1 MVISMIRLSL
11 AALFVGLA
19 TAASAE
25 VCVTIDESRDTFS
38 PTDRSGAVLLFS
50 TQFEQE
56 GERVVPA
63 GCADPF
69 VLFHA
74 QLGNL
79 VVVTVSGRGKRWQ
92 ATAQTTSDLPAIY
105 SQIARSIVTGR
116 AMAGLN
122 VVDRTNVTTTQAE
135 AQRVHSDSI
144 WYGRLGYGGL
154 FADRVYGTPSI
165 GFGYRAELDTFAI
178 DLAMLNIQLPSPGS
192 YSSPRAYATTWLK
205 LSGLRFVNP
214 QANRS
219 AYFGGGLSYGHIN
232 VNRGGTYY
240 YATPT
245 YATSWSG
252 SGLQGEL
259 TAGYELARATSLRMF
274 VQADVVLP
282 FYQVVSETR
291 SMTGVISS
299 DSRYTPSLV
308 LSVGIGR

>member
-1 MVISMIRLSL
+1 MVTSMLRLLL

-25 VCVTIDESRDTFS
+25 VCITVDESRDTLA
-38 PTDRSGAVLLFS
+38 PTDRSGAVLLLT

-56 GERVVPA
+56 GERVAPA
-63 GCADPF
+63 GCPDPF

-135 AQRVHSDSI
+135 VQRVHSDSI

-154 FADRVYGTPSI
+154 FADRVYATPSI

-178 DLAMLNIQLPSPGS
+178 DLAMLNLQLPSPGG

-214 QANRS
+214 RANRS
-219 AYFGGGLSYGHIN
+219 AYFGGGLSYGHISI
-232 VNRGGTYY
+232 NRGSTYY
-240 YATPT
+240 AGPT
-245 YATSWSG
+245 YSTSWSG

-282 FYQVVSETR
+282 FYQVTSDTFTSNRVVST
-291 SMTGVISS
+291 
-299 DSRYTPSLV
+299 DSRYAPSLV

>member
-1 MVISMIRLSL
+1 MVTSILRLSL
-11 AALFVGLA
+11 AALFAGLA
-19 TAASAE
+19 SVANAE
-25 VCVTIDESRDTFS
+25 VCLTVDESRDTLA
-38 PTDRSGAVLLFS
+38 PADRSGALLLLS
-50 TQFEQE
+50 TQLEKE
-56 GERVVPA
+56 GERLVPA

-79 VVVTVSGRGKRWQ
+79 VVVTVTGRGKRWQ
-92 ATAQTTSDLPAIY
+92 ATAQTTADLPAIY

-122 VVDRTNVTTTQAE
+122 VVDRTNVTSSQADVP
-135 AQRVHSDSI
+135 RVHSDSI
-144 WYGRLGYGGL
+144 WYGRLGYGGV

-178 DLAMLNIQLPSPGS
+178 DLAMLNLQLPSPGG

-205 LSGLRFVNP
+205 LSGLRFINP

-219 AYFGGGLSYGHIN
+219 AYFGGGLSYGHTY

-240 YATPT
+240 SAPT
-245 YATSWSG
+245 YSTSWSG
-252 SGLQGEL
+252 GGLQGEL
-259 TAGYELARATSLRMF
+259 TAGYELARATSLRLF
-274 VQADVVLP
+274 VQADLVLP
-282 FYQVVSETR
+282 FYQVTSETYTTNR
-291 SMTGVISS
+291 VVST
-299 DSRYTPSLV
+299 DSRYAPSLV